1 MPTEKLQYFGHFE
14 PFSSFLP
21 GYHFLGYILV
31 TEFLYG
37 CLLLVTV
44 VDIFVEFF
52 LVVCYEMNFFSVL
65 ADLKWDFDQYFS
77 ALIING

>member
-1 MPTEKLQYFGHFE
+1 M
-14 PFSSFLP
+14 
-21 GYHFLGYILV
+21 

-65 ADLKWDFDQYFS
+65 ADSKWDFGQYFS
-77 ALIING
+77 ALISIYFNV